1 MGRTDIT
8 LKECLQNNQRYADC
22 FNAAAGYQII
32 QPDQLQ
38 TLEQVVEGSVTFK
51 KTIAHYKKERDGAR
65 KVCNYKGILCAIACL
80 ENQEDIDYA
89 EAVRHMIYDAYSY
102 NRQLIDIWKK
112 HEQEEASTG
121 KQWKKFR
128 GFDPS
133 DRLIPVVTVCLY
145 YGKEP
150 WDAPLDLIDLIDF
163 SGFEEQ
169 EQMIWRS
176 LVQNYRI
183 HVLDIRRMEEAV
195 IEGMSSD
202 MKHLF
207 GLLKRT
213 EDKQKMK
220 DYLHTHDTEIRNM
233 QPDLFQAFIS
243 IAGVS
248 DLKKYM
254 KVEKEG
260 EIDMCKAIYD
270 MVEDGRKEGIKEG
283 IQEGRKEGIQ
293 EGRKEGRLGMIK
305 ELLEEHL
312 LSLQDAARKLNL
324 TEEELKRQLSI

>member
-1 MGRTDIT
+1 
-8 LKECLQNNQRYADC
+8 
-22 FNAAAGYQII
+22 
-32 QPDQLQ
+32 
-38 TLEQVVEGSVTFK
+38 
-51 KTIAHYKKERDGAR
+51 
-65 KVCNYKGILCAIACL
+65 
-80 ENQEDIDYA
+80 
-89 EAVRHMIYDAYSY
+89 
-102 NRQLIDIWKK
+102 
-112 HEQEEASTG
+112 
-121 KQWKKFR
+121 
-128 GFDPS
+128 
-133 DRLIPVVTVCLY
+133 
-145 YGKEP
+145 
-150 WDAPLDLIDLIDF
+150 
-163 SGFEEQ
+163 
-169 EQMIWRS
+169 
-176 LVQNYRI
+176 
-183 HVLDIRRMEEAV
+183 MEESV

-220 DYLHTHDTEIRNM
+220 DYLHTYDTEIRNM

-254 KVEKEG
+254 NAEKEG

-270 MVEDGRKEGIKEG
+270 MVEDGRKEGI
-283 IQEGRKEGIQ
+283 QEGIQ
-293 EGRKEGRLGMIK
+293 EGRKEGRFGMIK

>member
-1 MGRTDIT
+1 MGSTDIT
-8 LKECLQNNQRYADC
+8 LSECLRNHQRYADC
-22 FNAAAGYQII
+22 FNAAAGYPVVQA
-32 QPDQLQ
+32 DQLQ
-38 TLEQVVEGSVTFK
+38 TLEQVVEGSITFE
-51 KTIAHYKKERDGAR
+51 KTIAYYKKERDGAR

-80 ENQEDIDYA
+80 ENQKDIDYA

-102 NRQLIDIWKK
+102 NRQLIDIRKK
-112 HEQEEASTG
+112 HEQEEDSSG
-121 KQWKKFR
+121 KQRKSFR

-150 WDAPLDLIDLIDF
+150 WDAPVNLVDLIDF

-183 HVLDIRRMEEAV
+183 HVLDVRRMEESV
-195 IEGMSSD
+195 IEGMFSD
-202 MKHLF
+202 MKLLF
-207 GLLKRT
+207 GLLKCT

-220 DYLHTHDTEIRNM
+220 DYLHTHDTEI
-233 QPDLFQAFIS
+233 QHIQSDLFQAFTS
-243 IAGVS
+243 MAGVT

-254 KVEKEG
+254 NSEKEG
-260 EIDMCKAIYD
+260 DNDMCKAIYD
-270 MVEDGRKEGIKEG
+270 MVEDGRKEGRIEG
-283 IQEGRKEGIQ
+283 RQEGKI
-293 EGRKEGRLGMIK
+293 EGRFGVIK

-324 TEEELKRQLSI
+324 TEEELKKQLGV